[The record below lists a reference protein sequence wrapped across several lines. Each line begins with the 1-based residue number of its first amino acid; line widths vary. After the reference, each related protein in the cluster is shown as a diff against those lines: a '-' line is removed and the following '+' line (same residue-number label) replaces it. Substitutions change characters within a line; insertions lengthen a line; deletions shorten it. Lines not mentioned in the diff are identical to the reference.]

1 MGRSER
7 ARGGFTARLAETVPQ
22 GFAITDE
29 TALRALIG
37 GEPADLTRSKISDRV
52 NELTRQFI
60 ERSPFLCL
68 ATSAPDGTCD
78 VSARGDPA
86 GFVRILDEQ
95 RLLIPER
102 PGNRLADS
110 LRNILRHPNV
120 GLLFFIPGVGDTLR
134 VNGRATIVDDPE
146 LLEGSVVEGKTPKLG
161 LLIEIDEVFTHCSKA
176 FLRSQLWDPARHIDR
191 SELPSSGEIL
201 RSLNSSVDAET
212 YDTERADRYE
222 RREGFY

>member
-7 ARGGFTARLAETVPQ
+7 VRGGFTARLAETVPQ
-22 GFAITDE
+22 GFPITDE

-78 VSARGDPA
+78 VSPRGDPA
-86 GFVRILDEQ
+86 GFVRILDER

-110 LRNILRHPNV
+110 LRNILQNPRV
-120 GLLFFIPGVGDTLR
+120 GLLFIIPGVGDTLR

-146 LLEGSVVEGKTPKLG
+146 LLEGLVVEGKTPKVG

>member
-1 MGRSER
+1 MTDI
-7 ARGGFTARLAETVPQ
+7 A
-22 GFAITDE
+22 DE

-37 GEPADLTRSKISDRV
+37 DPSDLVRTKITRRLND
-52 NELTRQFI
+52 LTRQFI

-78 VSARGDPA
+78 VSPRGDPA

-102 PGNRLADS
+102 PGNKLADS
-110 LRNILRHPNV
+110 LRNILRNPNV

-146 LLEGSVVEGKTPKLG
+146 LLAGSVVEGKTPKLA
-161 LLIEIDEVFTHCSKA
+161 LLVEIDEVFTHCSKA
-176 FLRSQLWDPARHIDR
+176 FLRSQLWDPEMHVDR
-191 SELPSSGEIL
+191 TKLPSSGEIL
-201 RSLNSSVDAET
+201 RSLNSSVDAEEH
-212 YDTERADRYE
+212 DVERAGRYE